1 MSGLK
6 EKLNEMNYDMSTI
19 IHSNSLKKVLGGA
32 EIDDP
37 TKNEIDTPPTLT
49 EDPTCKS
56 RAITAENS

>member
-32 EIDDP
+32 AISDP
-37 TKNEIDTPPTLT
+37 TKNEINTPQTLS

-56 RAITAENS
+56 RAITAENP